1 MVAKNLN
8 MKSARAKLDLSQE
21 DLAAAVGVS
30 RQTIVSIEKGNY
42 NPSLNLCKAICKKL
56 NKTLDE
62 LFGEEKQN
70 D

>member
-21 DLAAAVGVS
+21 DLAVAVGVS

-56 NKTLDE
+56 NKSLDE
-62 LFGEEKQN
+62 LFGEEQ
-70 D
+70 

>member
-1 MVAKNLN
+1 

-21 DLAAAVGVS
+21 DLAVAVGVS

-42 NPSLNLCKAICKKL
+42 NPSLNLCKTICKEL

-62 LFGEEKQN
+62 LFGEEQ
-70 D
+70 

>member
-1 MVAKNLN
+1 MAKNLN

-21 DLAAAVGVS
+21 DLAVAVGVS

-42 NPSLNLCKAICKKL
+42 NPSLNLCKAICKEL

-62 LFGEEKQN
+62 LFGEEQ
-70 D
+70 

>member
-1 MVAKNLN
+1 MITVYENLKLKSQRILCGFTQETLAK
-8 MKSARAKLDLSQE
+8 
-21 DLAAAVGVS
+21 AVGVS

-62 LFGEEKQN
+62 LFGEEE
-70 D
+70 

>member
-1 MVAKNLN
+1 MTLAENLKLKSQRILCGFTQETLAK
-8 MKSARAKLDLSQE
+8 
-21 DLAAAVGVS
+21 AVGVS

-62 LFGEEKQN
+62 LFGEEE
-70 D
+70 

>member
-1 MVAKNLN
+1 MITVAKNLN

-30 RQTIVSIEKGNY
+30 RQTIVSIEKGDY
-42 NPSLNLCKAICKKL
+42 NPSLNLCRAICKKL

-62 LFGEEKQN
+62 LFGEEK
-70 D
+70 